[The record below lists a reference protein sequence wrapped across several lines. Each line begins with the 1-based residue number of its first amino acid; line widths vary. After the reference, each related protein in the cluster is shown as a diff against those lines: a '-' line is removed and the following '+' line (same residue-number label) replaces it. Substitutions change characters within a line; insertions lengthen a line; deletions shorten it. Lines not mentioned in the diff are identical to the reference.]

1 MRARD
6 EALMA
11 GEQQIARRYA
21 RAYFDLARQGKDIP
35 GWRAALEEVVGLLTS
50 SEVAAA
56 LADPRIPQHERVRVV
71 AELLKAAAPPAR
83 NLARLL
89 VERGRNTVL
98 PQVLQE
104 FDALADRESGVL
116 RAEVTTAVPVSPQL
130 EQRIRNQLATKLGG
144 DVQTTLHQDPSILGG
159 LVIRIGDRVIDGSVR
174 TRLEQLQAA
183 LA

>member
-1 MRARD
+1 
-6 EALMA
+6 MA

-21 RAYFDLARQGKDIP
+21 QAYFDLARQAKDIP
-35 GWRAALEEVVGLLTS
+35 AWRS
-50 SEVAAA
+50 A
-56 LADPRIPQHERVRVV
+56 LADVVRLLTDEQVATALGDPRISQAERAHFV
-71 AELLKAAAPPAR
+71 ADLLKDVKAPAR

-89 VERGRNTVL
+89 VERGRAAVIH
-98 PQVLQE
+98 QVLQA

-116 RAEVTTAVPVSPQL
+116 RAEVTTAVAVSSQL
-130 EQRIRNQLATKLGG
+130 EQRIRNELATKLGG
-144 DVQTTLHQDPSILGG
+144 DVQTTVRQDPSILGG